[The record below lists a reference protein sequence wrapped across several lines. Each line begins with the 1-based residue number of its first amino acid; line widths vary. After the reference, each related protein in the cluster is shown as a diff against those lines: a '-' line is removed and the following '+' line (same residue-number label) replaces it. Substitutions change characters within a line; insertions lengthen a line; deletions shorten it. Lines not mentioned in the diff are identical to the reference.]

1 MRLTRWLLT
10 VIAITTLSLNAE
22 GDMIDDDQ
30 LPNQEERVDVN
41 LRDLPLKDFI
51 EMVGKIT
58 HKNILIN
65 GELQGKVNFISTT
78 PIKKSSYIPLANAIL
93 ANKGYTLVDQ
103 GDFYQVI
110 KTAEAAGEGL
120 LVDNSVGDSDTM
132 KTVMFRLKNSNAAV
146 IRAKIKPLLHKN
158 AKVISFKENNML
170 SVTATPKT
178 LRSIK
183 KIIDAIEE
191 KSDKN
196 SAFIPLKY
204 ADIKDVYPNVVSMAK
219 KLFPK
224 TIESEQVDIFKDN
237 ATNTIILV
245 GKNKNMSKMINY
257 IKRLDMRGESTT
269 QQMYVIPLKNS
280 NVEDMQKILSQLVS
294 QMNNIKSSKP
304 LKKGANGKPPQ
315 KAMVVSDIER
325 NALVVLADGD
335 QIKNIRQ
342 TVAKLDVPKP
352 QVYVMAKI
360 VEINTDLA
368 SQIGV
373 KWGFEGGKITSQG
386 LFTLAAN
393 AGASSIMTTSALQSF
408 LNTETSQYDQ
418 NGNIVTTQNRPFS
431 FSSNISEMFAV
442 GAKLDLLK
450 QNGAAHVLSEPSIL
464 CINNKSAEIYVGRTQ
479 SILTQA
485 QQSTQGQANIINNY
499 SREDIG
505 ITLKVKPRLSSNN
518 KVSLEVETTIE
529 DVLASDTA
537 VADRPTTTKR
547 KVITN
552 AIVNNGETIILGGL
566 IKNAGGKSVTSVPI
580 LGDIPVIGTLFRSK
594 GNVVRKINVVI
605 YLTPF
610 IVKKSGDLKKLRK
623 VLAELEDIQT
633 RYNSFVRKA
642 LESRTRPKWYEKSL
656 FGGSSHPASN
666 RIGATSADGVYIPTS
681 SSHPASNRVRIEPS
695 NGIYIP
701 R

>member
-10 VIAITTLSLNAE
+10 AMVVTTLGLRAE
-22 GDMIDDDQ
+22 GDLVDSDQ
-30 LPNQEERVDVN
+30 PLDQEERVDVN

-110 KTAEAAGEGL
+110 KTSEAAGEGL
-120 LVDNSVGDSDTM
+120 SVDKSIGDSDTM
-132 KTVMFRLKNSNAAV
+132 KTVMFPLKNSNAAV

-178 LRSIK
+178 LKSIK
-183 KIIDAIEE
+183 KVIDAIEE

-219 KLFPK
+219 KIFPK

-245 GKNKNMSKMINY
+245 GKNSNMSKMINY

-304 LKKGANGKPPQ
+304 IKKGANGKPPQ
-315 KAMVVSDIER
+315 KAMVVSDVER

-418 NGNIVTTQNRPFS
+418 NGNIVTTENRPFS

-485 QQSTQGQANIINNY
+485 QQSTQGQGNIINNY

-537 VADRPTTTKR
+537 AADRPTTTKR
-547 KVITN
+547 KVVTN

-580 LGDIPVIGTLFRSK
+580 LGDIPVIGVLFRSK

-610 IVKKSGDLKKLRK
+610 IVRKSGDLKNLRK
-623 VLAELEDIQT
+623 VLAELENVQI

-642 LESRTRPKWYEKSL
+642 LESRKKPKWYEKSL
-656 FGGSSHPASN
+656 FGSSSHPASSRIGATSSDGVYIPQSSHPASN
-666 RIGATSADGVYIPTS
+666 RL
-681 SSHPASNRVRIEPS
+681 RVEPS

>member
-1 MRLTRWLLT
+1 MRLTKLMFAT
-10 VIAITTLSLNAE
+10 IMVATLSIHAE
-22 GDMIDDDQ
+22 NNTTIDTSSVE
-30 LPNQEERVDVN
+30 EERVDVN
-41 LRDLPLKDFI
+41 FRDLSVKDFVK
-51 EMVGKIT
+51 MVGKIT
-58 HKNILIN
+58 QKNILIN
-65 GELQGKVNFISTT
+65 GELQGKVNFVSTT
-78 PIKKSSYIPLANAIL
+78 PIKKSSLIPLANSIL
-93 ANKGYTLVDQ
+93 ASKGYTLIDK

-120 LVDNSVGDSDTM
+120 NVDDIIGDSDTM
-132 KTVMFRLKNSNAAV
+132 KTVMFSLKNANAAV

-170 SVTATPKT
+170 SITATPST
-178 LRSIK
+178 LKAIK
-183 KIIDAIEE
+183 KVIDAIE
-191 KSDKN
+191 KRGDKN

-204 ADIKDVYPNVVSMAK
+204 ASIKDVYPNVVSMAK
-219 KLFPK
+219 KIFPK
-224 TIESEQVDIFKDN
+224 TIESEQVDIFKDDS
-237 ATNTIILV
+237 TNTIILV
-245 GKNKNMSKMINY
+245 GKNENMRKMINY
-257 IKRLDMRGESTT
+257 IKRLDLRGESTT

-294 QMNNIKSSKP
+294 QMNNITPAKP
-304 LKKGANGKPPQ
+304 NKKGKSGKPVA

-325 NALVVLADGD
+325 NALVILADGD
-335 QIKNIRQ
+335 QIKNIRA
-342 TVAKLDVPKP
+342 TIAKLDVPKP
-352 QVYVMAKI
+352 QVYVKAKI

-393 AGASSIMTTSALQSF
+393 AGAPSIMVSSALQGF
-408 LNTETSQYDQ
+408 LNTTTSQYDQ
-418 NGNIVTTQNRPFS
+418 NGNIVTSEDNAFS
-431 FSSNISEMFAV
+431 FGSDISEMFAV

-450 QNGAAHVLSEPSIL
+450 QNGAAHVLSEPSVL
-464 CINNKSAEIYVGRTQ
+464 CINNKVAEIYVGRTQ

-485 QQSTQGQANIINNY
+485 QQTTQSQGNIINSY

-529 DVLASDTA
+529 DVLASETA
-537 VADRPTTTKR
+537 PPDRPTTTKR
-547 KVITN
+547 KVVTN

-566 IKNAGGKSVTSVPI
+566 IKNSGGKSVTSVPI
-580 LGDIPVIGTLFRSK
+580 LGDIPVIGALFRSK
-594 GNVVRKINVVI
+594 GNIVRKINVVI

-610 IVKKSGDLKKLRK
+610 IVRKSGDLKKLRK
-623 VLAELEDIQT
+623 VLSELENIQT
-633 RYNSFVRKA
+633 RYNSYIRKA
-642 LESRTRPKWYEKSL
+642 LSDRKKPKWYEKPL

-666 RIGATSADGVYIPTS
+666 RVNVSPSDDVYIPT
-681 SSHPASNRVRIEPS
+681 SSHPASNRLRVEPS
-695 NGIYIP
+695 SGIYIP

>member
-1 MRLTRWLLT
+1 M
-10 VIAITTLSLNAE
+10 AITTLSLNAE
-22 GDMIDDDQ
+22 GDMIDDSK

-132 KTVMFRLKNSNAAV
+132 KTVMFSLKNSNAAV

-170 SVTATPKT
+170 SITATPKT

-594 GNVVRKINVVI
+594 GNIVRKINVVI

-656 FGGSSHPASN
+656 FGGRSHPASN
-666 RIGATSADGVYIPTS
+666 RLGATSADGVYIPAS
-681 SSHPASNRVRIEPS
+681 SSHPASNRVRVEPS